1 MGGASAD
8 ASPPGIDAGLRSM
21 LAPWMGGAAA
31 PQQTPPVD
39 GGCRSLL
46 AFWMGGACAA
56 SSTPPVPPPQ
66 VIGGYRYT
74 LPAPVIDGL
83 RRHLIDEDDMLVS
96 LSAYLIASRQLH

>member
-1 MGGASAD
+1 MGVAAVP
-8 ASPPGIDAGLRSM
+8 AAEAPGLRSM

-31 PQQTPPVD
+31 PQQAPTAD

-46 AFWMGGACAA
+46 AFWIGGACAA
-56 SSTPPVPPPQ
+56 PSMPPVPQNP
-66 VIGGYRYT
+66 VIGGYRYP

-83 RRHLIDEDDMLVS
+83 RRHIIDEDDMLVS